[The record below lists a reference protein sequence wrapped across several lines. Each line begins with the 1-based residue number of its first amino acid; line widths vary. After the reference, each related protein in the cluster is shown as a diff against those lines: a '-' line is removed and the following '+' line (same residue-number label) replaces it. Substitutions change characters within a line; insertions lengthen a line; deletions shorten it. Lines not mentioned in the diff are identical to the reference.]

1 MNDNEGALA
10 DIIIA
15 QLVTILLLALILWR
29 IWQLVLP
36 LALEGSSTLGCYPNA
51 AAGWG
56 FFHVLFYAQIHRCYQ
71 ERTGGRRVEARIKP
85 PTSKATSGLASNV
98 QVADRSN
105 ISWSRTYSYG
115 DGHICGYGHICG

>member
-1 MNDNEGALA
+1 SFGGFGNWSCHWPLKGHQPSAV
-10 DIIIA
+10 IR
-15 QLVTILLLALILWR
+15 T
-29 IWQLVLP
+29 LP
-36 LALEGSSTLGCYPNA
+36 LAGA
-51 AAGWG
+51 

-105 ISWSRTYSYG
+105 ISWSRPCNYG